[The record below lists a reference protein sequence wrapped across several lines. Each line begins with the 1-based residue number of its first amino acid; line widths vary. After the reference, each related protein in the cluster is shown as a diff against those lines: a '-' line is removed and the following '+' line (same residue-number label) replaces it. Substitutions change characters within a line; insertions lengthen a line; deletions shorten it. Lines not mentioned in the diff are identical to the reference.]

1 MRKGLALLFSL
12 SIISLAHSQQN
23 NAILGGPMLGF
34 VELRSAK
41 VWCEVSQATKK
52 VSISFRK
59 AWMSGAGTTIV
70 YNGTLGQNFNPITF
84 DLTALDFNTPYQ
96 YEITAVANQKTFKKG
111 GKFTT
116 TDLWQWRKNAPDFS
130 FLTGSC
136 AYFNEAAADRKFVEF
151 NNPHTP
157 AKPYGGDSTI
167 FESMAKENAAFTL
180 WLGDNWYYREVD
192 FSSQWG
198 LNYRASIT
206 RRLAVLQNLM
216 KAMPQLAIWD
226 DHDYGHNDADK
237 TFPQKQE
244 SLDIFKKYWPNPS
257 FGDEG
262 VGTYTKYSFSDVDF
276 FLMDDRWYRSNDKL
290 IATVNGKPNPEKRM
304 WGEKQMDWLKNALA
318 GSLATY
324 KIIVT
329 GSQTLNPISPYDC
342 LQSYPAEFN
351 ELMDFLSAQRVS
363 GVLFLTGD
371 RHHSEVIKWDRAQT
385 YPLYDVTT
393 SPFTSGVAKVSG
405 SEVNNPSRVPGTL
418 VEAQNYARVTVSGA
432 PGSRVLNIEFL
443 GIKWEKLA
451 EWSVAAKDLQSPK

>member
-1 MRKGLALLFSL
+1 
-12 SIISLAHSQQN
+12 
-23 NAILGGPMLGF
+23 MLGF

-52 VSISFRK
+52 VSINFRK
-59 AWMSGAGTTIV
+59 SSASGAGTTIV
-70 YNGTLGQNFNPITF
+70 YDGTLGQSFNPITF
-84 DLTALDFNTPYQ
+84 DLTALDFNTTYQ
-96 YEITAVANQKTFKKG
+96 YEITAVADLKSFKKG

-136 AYFNEAAADRKFVEF
+136 AYFNEPAVDRKFVEF

-192 FSSQWG
+192 FSSEWG

-206 RRLAVLQNLM
+206 RRLPVLQSLM

-237 TFPQKQE
+237 TFPLKKDA
-244 SLDIFKKYWPNPS
+244 LDIFKKYWPNPS
-257 FGDEG
+257 FGDDG

-276 FLMDDRWYRSNDKL
+276 FFMDDRWYRSNDKM
-290 IATVNGKPNPEKRM
+290 IATINGKPNPEKRM

-318 GSLATY
+318 GSLATF
-324 KIIVT
+324 KVIVT
-329 GSQTLNPISPYDC
+329 GSQTLNPVSPYDC

-351 ELMDFLSAQRVS
+351 ELMDFLSMQKVN

-371 RHHSEVIKWDRAQT
+371 RHHSEVIKWDRSQT

-405 SEVNNPSRVPGTL
+405 NEVNNPARVPSTL

-432 PGSRVLNIEFL
+432 PGSRIMKIEFL
-443 GIKWEKLA
+443 GVKGEKLA
-451 EWSVAAKDLQSPK
+451 DWSVAAQDLQTPK